1 MSGTLIGQALG
12 ALLEDQPKKRNAL
25 WIYGRRTSLS
35 LERHYWEE
43 LDHIA
48 ARHKIA
54 VSELVSIIDK
64 CKHEALPLTTAT
76 RLFVLNYLARR

>member
-1 MSGTLIGQALG
+1 MSGSLIGQALE
-12 ALLEDQPKKRNAL
+12 ALREDQPKKRNAV
-25 WIYGRRTSLS
+25 WVYGRRTSLS

-43 LDHIA
+43 LSHIA

-54 VSELVSIIDK
+54 LSELLGIIDK
-64 CKHEALPLTTAT
+64 CKHEALPLTAAA